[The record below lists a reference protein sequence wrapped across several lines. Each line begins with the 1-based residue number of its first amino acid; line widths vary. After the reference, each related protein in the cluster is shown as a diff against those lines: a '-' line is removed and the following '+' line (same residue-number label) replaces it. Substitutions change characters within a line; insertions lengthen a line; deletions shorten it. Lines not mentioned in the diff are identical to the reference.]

1 MNINELLST
10 KERIKILRQALYK
23 TEPLSVNKIAGEVNL
38 SKGLV
43 SKLLEMLVKAGIA
56 RRTNSKLFIQDS
68 LKTKAIKILLNLESF
83 DARIFTKHRFVVS
96 AGLYGSMVKG
106 KNTEDS
112 DIDLWV
118 FVKDAREEDLA
129 KLTRELKEK
138 HAKIKPLYLTR
149 KKFEALKKEDAVFYH
164 SLVFSS
170 LTAYGDD
177 LEAI

>member
-1 MNINELLST
+1 MNINELFST
-10 KERIKILRQALYK
+10 EERVKILRQVLYK
-23 TEPLSVNKIAGEVNL
+23 TGPLSVNKIASGAKL

-56 RRTNSKLFIQDS
+56 RRTNSKLLIQDN
-68 LKTKAIKILLNLESF
+68 LKTKAIKILLNLDSF
-83 DARIFTKHRFVVS
+83 DTKVFAKHRFVVC

-112 DIDLWV
+112 DVDLWV
-118 FVKDAREEDLA
+118 LVEDAKEEDLA

-138 HAKIKPLYLTR
+138 HVNIMPLYLT
-149 KKFEALKKEDAVFYH
+149 KKKLEALKKEDAVFYH

-170 LTAYGDD
+170 ITVYGED
-177 LEAI
+177 LETV